1 MIVAL
6 IAYPISGDYRKR
18 LEGMFDEPL
27 SYLTIAELRSKPLL
41 QMLRQLRTLDADRVL
56 IPLEDENSGAL
67 LPLLSALAAVCDAR
81 VLEVID
87 PHLERRP
94 LSRGAA
100 LGSLFRSGLASGAG
114 AIAAMRCWWELGQI
128 LRQDRHAVVL
138 AKGDVVYLKTNLWFG
153 IKAGGSVG
161 HVAGVINAILRRGLG
176 VEVLAVERPVMVH
189 DAATYK
195 PVAPPSVYGIPSEVN
210 LYRFQRSFERQ
221 ANRILRNHRPSLIYQ
236 RLSLGNYVG
245 VQLARAFGIPLVI
258 EYNGSEVWVQR
269 HWGGALKLGALALR
283 AEEACLRHAH
293 LVVTISDVLRDELI
307 ERGVEPRR
315 IACYPN
321 CIEPEVFNPDRFSDD
336 EIRALRRSYSVA
348 EDAKVITFIGTFGI
362 WHGVDVFA
370 RAIVEL
376 VRGHRDLLERT
387 KAHFLLIGDGQ
398 KLPEVQ
404 KILSAARVDPF
415 VTLTGL
421 VPQHLAP
428 LHLAASDVFVSPH
441 VANADGS
448 QFFGSPTK
456 LFEYMAMAR
465 PIIASDLGQIGQ
477 IFAGSPLVADLSSGS
492 SLPANAVALM
502 AKPGSVPDLLRG
514 IVLLLENPAW
524 GAMLG
529 KASRN
534 EALMKYTWD
543 NHVELIFDTI
553 SRVSDPSPAT
563 KHD

>member
-18 LEGMFDEPL
+18 LEGVFDEPL

-41 QMLRQLRTLDADRVL
+41 QMLRQLRSLGAERVL

-81 VLEVID
+81 ILEVVD
-87 PHLERRP
+87 PNLQRRR
-94 LSRGAA
+94 LSRNAA
-100 LGSLFRSGLASGAG
+100 LGSLVQSGLASCAG
-114 AIAAMRCWWELGQI
+114 AIAAVRCWWELGG
-128 LRQDRHAVVL
+128 LLPRDRQEA
-138 AKGDVVYLKTNLWFG
+138 APAEGDVVYLKTNLWFG

-161 HVAGVINAILRRGLG
+161 HVSGVINAILRRGLG
-176 VEVLAVERPVMVH
+176 VEVLAVERPVMIH
-189 DAATYK
+189 DTATYR

-210 LYRFQRSFERQ
+210 LYRFQLSFHRQ
-221 ANRILRNHRPSLIYQ
+221 ASRLLKTRRPSFIYQ

-245 VQLARAFGIPLVI
+245 VQLARAFRVPLVI
-258 EYNGSEVWVQR
+258 EYNGSEVWVQK
-269 HWGGALKLGALALR
+269 HWGSALKLGALALR

-293 LVVTISDVLRDELI
+293 VVVTISDVLRDELI

-321 CIEPEVFNPDRFSDD
+321 CIEPDIFNPERFSGD
-336 EIRALRRSYSVA
+336 EIRALRRGYGLD
-348 EDAKVITFIGTFGI
+348 EDAKVITFIGTFGM

-370 RAIVEL
+370 RSIVEL
-376 VRGHRDLLERT
+376 VHSHRDLLERT

-404 KILSAARVDPF
+404 KILSAEGVDRF

-465 PIIASDLGQIGQ
+465 PIIASDLEQIGQ
-477 IFAGSPLVADLSSGS
+477 IFAGSPQVSELKSGGD
-492 SLPANAVALM
+492 LPADAVALM
-502 AKPGSVPDLLRG
+502 AKPGSVPDLVRG
-514 IVLLLENPAW
+514 ITLLLENPDW
-524 GAMLG
+524 GPLLG
-529 KASRN
+529 KASHN
-534 EALMKYTWD
+534 EALTKYTWD
-543 NHVELIFDTI
+543 DHVALIFNTLREVTSTQPEAKRD
-553 SRVSDPSPAT
+553 
-563 KHD
+563 